1 MRKKKKGMGGGGC
14 VRAESAPAPYLKA
27 VAFNS
32 GIILAVC
39 VVSNLKPESQMKQK
53 KDKCIFSNYR

>member
-1 MRKKKKGMGGGGC
+1 MSMVGYFQREKGGKKKRTGGAGC

-32 GIILAVC
+32 GIILAVG
-39 VVSNLKPESQMKQK
+39 VAFRFK
-53 KDKCIFSNYR
+53 I

>member
-1 MRKKKKGMGGGGC
+1 MNMVGYFQREKKKKKQATGRSWRC

-32 GIILAVC
+32 GIILAVG
-39 VVSNLKPESQMKQK
+39 VAFGFK
-53 KDKCIFSNYR
+53 I